1 MAGMEEVVKQLSE
14 RALKEEHDRRIETM
28 IKVMSALYDKAAA
41 YTNIIM
47 AAGYAGFFAVWS
59 NMKAYMSPT
68 EMRVSALCMLVS
80 LLVFVLWEVTKMIL
94 TSRNL
99 HRLLE
104 VIQAPQTEFDAKLK
118 KQQHDERL
126 FNIGFLRAWRIVLVS
141 AIAPALVA
149 SAILIYSFI
158 THL

>member
-1 MAGMEEVVKQLSE
+1 MAGMEDVIKQLSE
-14 RALKEEHDRRIETM
+14 RALKEEHDRKVETM
-28 IKVMSALYDKAAA
+28 IKVLSTLYDKSAA

-47 AAGYAGFFAVWS
+47 AAGYAGFFTVWS
-59 NMKAYMSPT
+59 NMKAYMSPA
-68 EMRVSALCMLVS
+68 EMRVSAICMLVS

-104 VIQAPQTEFDAKLK
+104 VLQSPQPEFDAKLK
-118 KQQHDERL
+118 KQQHDERT

-141 AIAPALVA
+141 AIAPALLA
-149 SAILIYSFI
+149 SATLIYSFI

>member
-1 MAGMEEVVKQLSE
+1 MAGMEGVVKQLSE
-14 RALKEEHDRRIETM
+14 RALKDEHDKRIETM
-28 IKVMSALYDKAAA
+28 IKVMSALYDKSAA

-59 NMKAYMSPT
+59 NMKEYMSPT

-104 VIQAPQTEFDAKLK
+104 VIQAPQTEFDTKLK
-118 KQQHDERL
+118 KQQHDERV

-141 AIAPALVA
+141 AIAPALLAAVT
-149 SAILIYSFI
+149 LIYSFI
-158 THL
+158 AHL